1 MRFLLLLIFMT
12 LVGCT
17 DSAEEPI
24 AVVEPPV
31 TTAELPQD
39 DMPGEQDSSSS
50 SSESN
55 ENETNQAETN
65 EDETTAEEV
74 EPTIV
79 NAESFQSLVLESDQP
94 VLVDFWAP
102 WCGPCLKLAPAIHEL
117 AGEFDGRVT
126 VTKLDIDESP
136 EIAKEY
142 DITGIPALLLF
153 VDGEVVETIVGA
165 RPKENIKSTIEEAL
179 SE

>member
-31 TTAELPQD
+31 TTAELPQED
-39 DMPGEQDSSSS
+39 TSGEQDSSSS

-117 AGEFDGRVT
+117 AGELDGRVT